1 MITCLVNICY
11 GVNEETKLMTTS
23 DIKTKKFVKT
33 WLFAYQLKANSPG
46 STKVAKNSI
55 VGLIMSS

>member
-1 MITCLVNICY
+1 
-11 GVNEETKLMTTS
+11 MTTS

-55 VGLIMSS
+55 VGLLMTSNTANDP